1 MSLWIIVDS
10 WLQPLKGTLIW
21 PGLVEVGQFLG
32 THLISG
38 MVPAFF
44 IAGAIHIFLDKQ
56 NITRLMGAKANPLV
70 AYPVAAITGGIL
82 TVCSCGVIPI
92 FSSIMS
98 QGAGTGP
105 AFTFLLASPAVNL
118 ISLTYTWSLIGI
130 GFTIGRSLLVV
141 LASIAVGLAMK
152 KLFGDPP
159 PPTTGSPATL
169 VMVDEEEGRSLAP
182 TVLLFALLV
191 LIMITST
198 GVFDAYLR
206 PEGFAA
212 HSPYFSGGDIRAID
226 FLMAKGLLILTQVVL
241 LAGVLW
247 KWFSLAETRLW
258 LAKSVDLFVTI
269 FPKVLIGLFVSGIL
283 AAGIQLSDP
292 RLMAVFDTNALPGN
306 FLAAF
311 IGSLMYFG
319 TIVGVNIVA
328 TLMRYGMHAGPAMA
342 LTLAGP
348 AVSLPS
354 LLAIIPVVGR
364 VKALAFFAL
373 VVIITALCGLLFG
386 TFF

>member
-1 MSLWIIVDS
+1 MSPWIIVDS

-21 PGLVEVGQFLG
+21 PGLAEVGRFLG

-44 IAGAIHIFLDKQ
+44 IAGAINIFLDKQ
-56 NITRLMGAKANPLV
+56 SITRLMGAKASPFV
-70 AYPVAAITGGIL
+70 SYPVAAVTGGIL

-92 FSSIMS
+92 FSSILS

-118 ISLTYTWSLIGI
+118 ISLTYTWSLIGT
-130 GFTIGRSLLVV
+130 GFTVGRVLLVI
-141 LASIAVGLAMK
+141 LAAITVGAAMK
-152 KLFGDPP
+152 HLFGDPP
-159 PPTTGSPATL
+159 PPAAGPAPAL
-169 VMVDEEEGRSLAP
+169 VMAEEEERPLAP

-198 GVFDAYLR
+198 GMFDAYLR

-226 FLMAKGLLILTQVVL
+226 FLMAKGLLILTQIIL
-241 LAGVLW
+241 LAGILW

-269 FPKVLIGLFVSGIL
+269 FPKMLVGLFVSGIL

-292 RLMAVFDTNALPGN
+292 RLMALFDTNSLPGN
-306 FLAAF
+306 FLTAF
-311 IGSLMYFG
+311 IGALMYFG

-328 TLMRYGMHAGPAMA
+328 TLMRYGMHPGPAMA

-354 LLAIIPVVGR
+354 LLAILPVVGR

-373 VVIITALCGLLFG
+373 VVIVTALCGLLFG

>member
-10 WLQPLKGTLIW
+10 WLLPLKGTVIW

-38 MVPAFF
+38 MIPAFF
-44 IAGAIHIFLDKQ
+44 IAGAINIFLDKQ
-56 NITRLMGAKANPLV
+56 NITRLMGSKANPLV
-70 AYPVAAITGGIL
+70 AYPVAALTGGIL

-92 FSSIMS
+92 FSSVLS
-98 QGAGTGP
+98 QGAGIGP
-105 AFTFLLASPAVNL
+105 AFTFLLAAPAVNL

-130 GFTIGRSLLVV
+130 RFTLWRGLLVV
-141 LASIAVGLAMK
+141 LAAMAVGLAMK
-152 KLFGDPP
+152 RLFGDPP
-159 PPTTGSPATL
+159 PTAAGLPGPL
-169 VMVDEEEGRSLAP
+169 VMVEEDERPLAP
-182 TVLLFALLV
+182 TALLFALLL

-198 GVFDAYLR
+198 GLFDSYLR
-206 PEGFAA
+206 PEGLAA
-212 HSPYFSGGDIRAID
+212 HSPYFTGGDIRAID
-226 FLMAKGLLILTQVVL
+226 FLMAKGLLLLTQVL
-241 LAGVLW
+241 ILAGVLW

-258 LAKSVDLFVTI
+258 LNKSVDLFVTI
-269 FPKVLIGLFVSGIL
+269 FPKVLLGLFLSGIL

-292 RLMAVFDTNALPGN
+292 RLMAVFDTNSLQGN

-354 LLAIIPVVGR
+354 LLAIVPVVGR
-364 VKALAFFAL
+364 HKAMAFFAL
-373 VVIITALCGLLFG
+373 VVIIAALCGLLFG